1 MDYDILSSPHS
12 KRRPINMNHKKY
24 LWLLLIISL
33 SAFLSCGRP
42 APADLVL
49 HSGKV
54 VTVDDKFSIHE
65 AVAVRGDKIVFV
77 GSNQD
82 VERYILPSTMVIDL
96 KGQLVLPGLI
106 DAHAHLHSLG
116 DELTSLN
123 ITGTRSY
130 QEIINA
136 VAIRIQSTEPGEWVV
151 GGRWDQNDW
160 EERSFPVHDPLS
172 EISPDNPVY
181 LTRIDGNAAFAN
193 QKALELAGITKDT
206 PDPVGGF
213 IIRKENGEP
222 TGVLV
227 NRAMNLVSDNI
238 PADSEEQFKQK
249 FLKAVR
255 SCLSVGLTGVHE
267 AGIGPQH
274 IALYKNLIDR
284 GQLNMRVYAMLGE
297 EKDLPLDTDLA
308 VYFKENRIEQYGR
321 HLLSVRSIKLFFDG
335 ALGSRGAAFFTPYQ
349 DDPGNT
355 GLLRIT
361 PEYIT
366 AISKAALEADMGVN
380 THCIGIRGNRL
391 CLEAYEKALQEN
403 AKPDHRFRIEHAQIV
418 EKQDVEKF
426 ASLGIIPSMQPTHCT
441 SDMYF
446 VEERIGSQRAEGAY
460 AWRWFIDAGLPIPCG
475 SDFPVESNNPLLG
488 IYAAVTRQDPTGWPE
503 GGWHP
508 EQRLTIE
515 EAIKG
520 FTIWAAFA
528 AFQEDVLGSI
538 EKGKYAD
545 FTVLDKDILIIP
557 PKEILNTQTIYTIVG
572 GQIRYRAQ

>member
-1 MDYDILSSPHS
+1 M
-12 KRRPINMNHKKY
+12 KHKKWFHI
-24 LWLLLIISL
+24 LGLICVVIIL
-33 SAFLSCGRP
+33 ACGRP
-42 APADLVL
+42 SPADLVL
-49 HSGKV
+49 RGGKV
-54 VTVDDKFSIHE
+54 VTVDEDFSIRE

-77 GSNQD
+77 GSNED
-82 VERYILPSTMVIDL
+82 IEKYILPSTTVIDL

-116 DELTSLN
+116 EELTSLN
-123 ITGTRSY
+123 VTGSTSY
-130 QEIINA
+130 QEIIDS
-136 VAIRIQSTEPGEWVV
+136 VALKVQATKPGEWIV

-160 EERSFPVHDPLS
+160 EDKAFPVHDPLS
-172 EISPDNPVY
+172 EVSPDNPVY

-206 PDPVGGF
+206 PDPVGGV
-213 IIRKENGEP
+213 IIRKDNGDP
-222 TGVLV
+222 TGVLI

-238 PADSEEQFKQK
+238 PPDSEEQFKQK

-255 SCLSVGLTGVHE
+255 DCLSVGLTCVHE

-274 IALYKNLIDR
+274 IALYKNLIDN
-284 GQLNMRVYAMLGE
+284 GKLNMRVYAMLGE
-297 EKDLPLDTDLA
+297 EKDLPLDMDLA
-308 VYFKENRIEQYGR
+308 AYFKKHRIEQYGR

-335 ALGSRGAAFFTPYQ
+335 ALGSRGAAFFEPYE
-349 DDPGNT
+349 DDPDNT

-361 PEYIT
+361 PEYIS
-366 AISKAALEADMGVN
+366 AISKAALEANMGVN

-403 AKPDHRFRIEHAQIV
+403 PKRDHRFRIEHAQIV
-418 EKQDVEKF
+418 EKQDIEKF

-446 VEERIGSQRAEGAY
+446 VEDRVGAGRAEGAY
-460 AWRWFIDAGLPIPCG
+460 AWRWFIDAGLVIPCG

-503 GGWHP
+503 SGWHP
-508 EQRLTIE
+508 EQRMTIE

-520 FTIWAAFA
+520 FTIWAAYA

-538 EKGKYAD
+538 EAGKYAD
-545 FTVLDKDILIIP
+545 FTVLDKDILDID
-557 PKEILNTQTIYTIVG
+557 PKEILTAKAVYTIVG
-572 GQIRYRAQ
+572 GKIRYRSQ

>member
-1 MDYDILSSPHS
+1 MDD
-12 KRRPINMNHKKY
+12 KRF
-24 LWLLLIISL
+24 LCFLLIISL

-49 HSGKV
+49 HGGKV
-54 VTVDDKFSIHE
+54 VTVDEEFSIHQ
-65 AVAVRGDKIVFV
+65 AVAVRGDRIVFV
-77 GSNQD
+77 GSDQE
-82 VERYILPSTMVIDL
+82 VERYILPSTTVIDL
-96 KGQLVLPGLI
+96 RGQLVLPGLI

-116 DELTSLN
+116 EELTSLN
-123 ITGTRSY
+123 ITGTESY
-130 QEIINA
+130 QEIIDA
-136 VAIRIQSTEPGEWVV
+136 VAIRVQSTEPGEWIA

-160 EERSFPVHDPLS
+160 VEKTFPVHDPLS
-172 EISPDNPVY
+172 EVSPDNPVY

-193 QKALELAGITKDT
+193 QKALEIAGITKDT
-206 PDPVGGF
+206 PDPKGGF

-227 NRAMNLVSDNI
+227 NRAMNLVSDKI
-238 PADSEEQFKQK
+238 PADSDEQFKQK

-267 AGIGPQH
+267 AGIGARH
-274 IALYKNLIDR
+274 IRLYKNLIDS

-297 EKDLPLDTDLA
+297 EKDLPLDMGL
-308 VYFKENRIEQYGR
+308 VSYFKEHRIEQYGR
-321 HLLSVRSIKLFFDG
+321 HMLSVRSIKLFFDG
-335 ALGSRGAAFFTPYQ
+335 ALGSRGAAFFKPYA

-366 AISKAALEADMGVN
+366 AISEAALKADMGVN

-391 CLEAYEKALQEN
+391 CLEAYENALSAN
-403 AKPDHRFRIEHAQIV
+403 PKPDHRFRIEHAQIV
-418 EKQDVEKF
+418 EPQDVEKF
-426 ASLGIIPSMQPTHCT
+426 VSLGVIPSMQPTHCT

-446 VEERIGSQRAEGAY
+446 VEERIGSERAQGAY
-460 AWRWFIDAGLPIPCG
+460 AWRWFLDAGLVIPCG
-475 SDFPVESNNPLLG
+475 SDFPVESNDPLLG
-488 IYAAVTRQDPTGWPE
+488 IYAAVTRQDPSGWPV

-508 EQRLTIE
+508 EQRMTIE

-520 FTIWAAFA
+520 FTIWAAYG

-538 EKGKYAD
+538 EAGKYAD
-545 FTVLDKDILIIP
+545 FTVLDKDILEIP
-557 PKEILNTQTIYTIVG
+557 PREILDTKTIYTIVG
-572 GQIRYRAQ
+572 GKIRYRAK

>member
-1 MDYDILSSPHS
+1 M
-12 KRRPINMNHKKY
+12 KY
-24 LWLLLIISL
+24 SGYWFLLIIICL
-33 SAFLSCGRP
+33 CTIVSCGRP

-49 HSGKV
+49 YRGKI
-54 VTVDDKFSIHE
+54 VTVDEKFSIHE

-77 GSNQD
+77 GSNED
-82 VERYILPSTMVIDL
+82 AEKYILPSTTVIDL
-96 KGQLVLPGLI
+96 EGQLVLPGLS

-123 ITGTRSY
+123 VTGTTSY
-130 QEIINA
+130 QEIIDS
-136 VAIRIQSTEPGEWVV
+136 VAIKVQSTQPEEWIV

-160 EERSFPVHDPLS
+160 EDTAFPVHDPLS
-172 EISPDNPVY
+172 DVSPDNPVY

-206 PDPVGGF
+206 PDPVGGV
-213 IIRKENGEP
+213 IVRKENGDP

-238 PADSEEQFKQK
+238 PPDSQEQFKQK

-255 SCLSVGLTGVHE
+255 DCLSVGLTSVHE

-274 IALYKNLIDR
+274 IALYKNLIDNR
-284 GQLNMRVYAMLGE
+284 QLNMRIYAMLGE
-297 EKDLPLDTDLA
+297 EKDLPLDMDLVA
-308 VYFKENRIEQYGR
+308 YFKKHRIEEYGR
-321 HLLSVRSIKLFFDG
+321 HMLSVRSIKLYFDG
-335 ALGSRGAAFFTPYQ
+335 ALGSRGAAFFTPYE
-349 DDPGNT
+349 DDPDNT

-366 AISKAALEADMGVN
+366 AISRAALEAGMGVN

-403 AKPDHRFRIEHAQIV
+403 PKPDHRFRIEHAQIL
-418 EKQDVEKF
+418 EQQDIEKF
-426 ASLGIIPSMQPTHCT
+426 ASLGIIPAMQPTHCT
-441 SDMYF
+441 SDMPF
-446 VEERIGSQRAEGAY
+446 VEDRVGAERAKGAY
-460 AWRWFIDAGLPIPCG
+460 AWRWFIDAGLVIPCG

-488 IYAAVTRQDPTGWPE
+488 IYAAVTRQDPAGWPE

-508 EQRLTIE
+508 EQRMTIQ
-515 EAIKG
+515 EAVKG
-520 FTIWAAFA
+520 FTIWAAYA

-538 EKGKYAD
+538 EVGKYAD
-545 FTVLDKDILIIP
+545 FTVLDKNILEID
-557 PKEILNTQTIYTIVG
+557 PKEILTTKTVYTIVG
-572 GQIRYRAQ
+572 GQIRYRSQ

>member
-1 MDYDILSSPHS
+1 MNY
-12 KRRPINMNHKKY
+12 KRCLY
-24 LWLLLIISL
+24 FLVIISL
-33 SAFLSCGRP
+33 AAIISCGRP

-49 HSGKV
+49 HGGKV
-54 VTVDDKFSIHE
+54 VTVDGEFSVHE

-82 VERYILPSTMVIDL
+82 VEKYILPSTIVIDL
-96 KGQLVLPGLI
+96 EGQLVLPGLI

-116 DELTSLN
+116 AELTSLN
-123 ITGTRSY
+123 VTGTTSY
-130 QEIINA
+130 QEIIDT
-136 VAIRIQSTEPGEWVV
+136 VAIRVQSTEPGEWIA

-160 EERSFPVHDPLS
+160 EDKDFPVHDPLS
-172 EISPDNPVY
+172 KVTPDNPVF
-181 LTRIDGNAAFAN
+181 LSRIDGNAAFAN

-206 PDPVGGF
+206 SDPVGGF

-222 TGVLV
+222 TGVLI
-227 NRAMNLVSDNI
+227 NRAMNLVLDNI
-238 PADSEEQFKQK
+238 PPDSDEHFKQK

-274 IALYKNLIDR
+274 IDLYRNLIDNN
-284 GQLNMRVYAMLGE
+284 QLNMRVYAMLGE
-297 EKDLPLDTDLA
+297 EKDLPLDMDLA
-308 VYFKENRIEQYGR
+308 AYFKKHRIKQYG
-321 HLLSVRSIKLFFDG
+321 HHMLSVRSIKLFLDG
-335 ALGSRGAAFFTPYQ
+335 ALGSRGAAFFAPYEDDQ
-349 DDPGNT
+349 DNN

-366 AISKAALEADMGVN
+366 AISKAALEAGMGVN

-403 AKPDHRFRIEHAQIV
+403 PKPDHRFRIEHAQII
-418 EKQDVEKF
+418 EQQDIEKF
-426 ASLGIIPSMQPTHCT
+426 VSLGIIPSMQPTHCT

-446 VEERIGSQRAEGAY
+446 VEDRVGKERAKGAY
-460 AWRWFIDAGLPIPCG
+460 AWRWFIDAGLVIPCG

-488 IYAAVTRQDPTGWPE
+488 IYAAVTRQDPNGWPE

-508 EQRLTIE
+508 EQRMTIE
-515 EAIKG
+515 EAIKS
-520 FTIWAAFA
+520 FTIWAAYS

-538 EKGKYAD
+538 EIGKYAD
-545 FTVLDKDILIIP
+545 FTVLDKDILEIA
-557 PKEILNTQTIYTIVG
+557 PKEILTAKTIYTIVG
-572 GQIRYRAQ
+572 GQIRYRKK

>member
-1 MDYDILSSPHS
+1 M
-12 KRRPINMNHKKY
+12 KHKK
-24 LWLLLIISL
+24 WLHFLGLICVSVI
-33 SAFLSCGRP
+33 FSCGRP
-42 APADLVL
+42 SPADLVL
-49 HSGKV
+49 HGGKV
-54 VTVDDKFSIHE
+54 VTVDENFSIHE

-77 GSNQD
+77 GSNED
-82 VERYILPSTMVIDL
+82 VEKYILPSTMVIDL
-96 KGQLVLPGLI
+96 EGQLVLPGLI

-123 ITGTRSY
+123 ITGTTSY
-130 QEIINA
+130 QEIIDS
-136 VAIRIQSTEPGEWVV
+136 VAIRVQSTESGEWIV

-160 EERSFPVHDPLS
+160 EDKAFPMHDPLS
-172 EISPDNPVY
+172 EVSPDNPVY

-206 PDPVGGF
+206 PDPVGGV
-213 IIRKENGEP
+213 IIRKENGDP

-238 PADSEEQFKQK
+238 PPDSEEHFKQK

-255 SCLSVGLTGVHE
+255 DCLSVGLTGVHE

-274 IALYKNLIDR
+274 IALYKNLIDN

-297 EKDLPLDTDLA
+297 EKDLPLDMDLA
-308 VYFKENRIEQYGR
+308 AYFKKHRIEQYGR
-321 HLLSVRSIKLFFDG
+321 HLLSVRSIKLYFDG
-335 ALGSRGAAFFTPYQ
+335 ALGSRGAAFFEPYQ
-349 DDPGNT
+349 DDPDNT

-366 AISKAALEADMGVN
+366 AISRAALEAGMGVN
-380 THCIGIRGNRL
+380 THCIGVRGNRL
-391 CLEAYEKALQEN
+391 CLEAYEKAMQEN
-403 AKPDHRFRIEHAQIV
+403 PKPDHRFRIEHAQIL
-418 EKQDVEKF
+418 ERQDVDKF
-426 ASLGIIPSMQPTHCT
+426 VALGIIPAMQPTHCT

-446 VEERIGSQRAEGAY
+446 VEDRVGPERAKGAY
-460 AWRWFIDAGLPIPCG
+460 AWRWFIDAGLVIPCG

-488 IYAAVTRQDPTGWPE
+488 IYAAVTRQDPAGWPE

-508 EQRLTIE
+508 EQRMTIR

-520 FTIWAAFA
+520 FTIWAAFG

-538 EKGKYAD
+538 EVGKYAD
-545 FTVLDKDILIIP
+545 FTVLDKDILEIA
-557 PKEILNTQTIYTIVG
+557 PKEILQTKTVYTIVG
-572 GQIRYRAQ
+572 GQIRYRSQ